1 MLGVD
6 SIHPN
11 PRELITMK
19 LTFTL
24 SRPLASTLVGVALA
38 LAASTSWGVD
48 ASAAESLARRNS
60 CFKCH
65 AASGGGEAP
74 AFKKIA
80 AKYKGQAEAPAK
92 LLTHLKTAPKVKPGG
107 GEDEEEHVIIKAK
120 DDAEINNLIAW
131 ILAQ

>member
-80 AKYKGQAEAPAK
+80 AKYKGQDVVAK
-92 LLTHLKTAPKVKPGG
+92 LMERVRKGGSGVYGPVAMTPTGTDKISDADLKT
-107 GEDEEEHVIIKAK
+107 VIEA
-120 DDAEINNLIAW
+120 
-131 ILAQ
+131 ILKM